1 MLSLTK
7 KTEYGLMALI
17 HLGRDG
23 NGYCSAREISD
34 QCHIPLPLLM
44 NILKV
49 FAQHDIVSSAR
60 GMNGGYKLS
69 TPAHQLSMLRI
80 VQVLEGSVKLVQ
92 CVTDR
97 GEKVGFEN
105 VCELT
110 GCCSIRSPL
119 LKIHEEFEHFLDHIT
134 LARIAGQE
142 VTTITVHASSGSGTT
157 I

>member
-17 HLGRDG
+17 HLSRDG
-23 NGYCSAREISD
+23 SGYCSAREISD
-34 QCHIPLPLLM
+34 NCHIPLPLLM

-49 FAQHDIVSSAR
+49 FAQQDIVSSTR
-60 GMNGGYKLS
+60 GINGGYKLS
-69 TPAHQLSMLRI
+69 TPSHQLSLLRI

-92 CVTDR
+92 CVTEQ
-97 GEKVGFEN
+97 GERVGFEDL
-105 VCELT
+105 CEMT

-119 LKIHEEFEHFLDHIT
+119 LKIHEEFEHFLDNIT
-134 LARIAGQE
+134 LSRIGGPR
-142 VTTITVHASSGSGTT
+142 VTEIRVHAGSGSGPT

>member
-17 HLGRDG
+17 HLSRDG
-23 NGYCSAREISD
+23 NGCCSAREISD
-34 QCHIPLPLLM
+34 NCHIPLPLLM

-49 FAQHDIVSSAR
+49 FAQHDIVSSTR
-60 GMNGGYKLS
+60 GINGGYKLS
-69 TPAHQLSMLRI
+69 IPSHQLSLLRI

-92 CVTDR
+92 CITDQ

-105 VCELT
+105 MCELT

-119 LKIHEEFEHFLDHIT
+119 LKIHEEFEHFLDNIT
-134 LARIAGQE
+134 VARIGGPR
-142 VTTITVHASSGSGTT
+142 VTTVRVHAGSGAGAT